1 MGRSG
6 TLFAYQQE
14 DIEPDIIALAKG
26 LGGGFPVGA
35 VMAKANCWRC
45 NGAWNSWSYIWRKSF
60 SHEISKCCYRSFVRR

>member
-14 DIEPDIIALAKG
+14 DIEPDIVALAKG

-35 VMAKANCWRC
+35 VMATAKE
-45 NGAWNSWSYIWRKSF
+45 GMQ
-60 SHEISKCCYRSFVRR
+60 